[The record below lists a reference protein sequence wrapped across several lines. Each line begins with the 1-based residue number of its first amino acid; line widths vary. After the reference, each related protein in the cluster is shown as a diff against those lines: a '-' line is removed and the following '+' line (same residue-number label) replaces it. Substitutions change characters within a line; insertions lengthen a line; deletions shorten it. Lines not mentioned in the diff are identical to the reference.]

1 MHTHNIQVLLLDAD
15 GVVVLPNRF
24 ALYRQRQLGISE
36 EMASKFFDGPFLA
49 CLVGKADLKQ
59 AIAPFLRRW
68 KWRGTVD
75 SFLQR
80 WFDEDNALDP
90 RVMVEVRRVRRAGLR
105 CGLATNQERYRLEY
119 MQQVMGLQQV
129 FDAIFCSAEVG
140 VLKDDPRFY
149 ERVTRQLDV
158 PRQAV
163 LFWDDSARNV
173 QAARA
178 FGWQAELYQG
188 FEDLQSAL
196 ADYLPPAEQPSA
208 TPVR

>member
-15 GVVVLPNRF
+15 GVVVPPNRF

-36 EMASKFFDGPFLA
+36 EMAIKFFDGPFLA

-68 KWRGTVD
+68 KWRGSVD
-75 SFLQR
+75 AFLQR
-80 WFDEDNALDP
+80 WFDEENAVDP
-90 RVMVEVRRVRRAGLR
+90 RVMEEVGRVRRAGLR
-105 CGLATNQERYRLEY
+105 CGLATNQERYRLDY
-119 MQQVMGLQQV
+119 LRHAMGLEQA
-129 FDAIFCSAEVG
+129 FDAVFGSAEIG
-140 VLKDDPRFY
+140 ALKDDLRFY

-188 FEDLQSAL
+188 FEDFHSAL
-196 ADYLPPAEQPSA
+196 ADYLPQKDSH
-208 TPVR
+208 